1 MDDSQYLLLKR
12 KNPTLRKP
20 LLFIRQKSPI
30 SRYISSCY
38 HVEENLYD
46 IEFSNKRTRIDITTN
61 WQKKVDD
68 FINNKAK

>member
-1 MDDSQYLLLKR
+1 MNNFQYLLLKR
-12 KNPTLRKP
+12 KNPTIRKP

-38 HVEENLYD
+38 HVEGNLYE

-61 WQKKVDD
+61 WQNRVDD
-68 FINNKAK
+68 FINNRVG